1 MKTMQIQK
9 EMQAIEIHFATT
21 NGGKIL
27 EIKRICAN
35 LSVQS
40 GEISV
45 VKFDISTI
53 EEPEENGLTF
63 SENSEI
69 KFLYYEQ
76 FSHKLE
82 KNKFLIAEDSGFEI
96 HALEGFPSIY
106 SARFLKQFNTKK
118 EAFLEIK
125 KMLEEK
131 NLSTKGQ
138 KARFVCDICTRIDG
152 NIEHF
157 HGIVEGIISFENI
170 EDEGFGYDPIFIPQ
184 NSNQSNSTQT
194 FAQMKGVE
202 KDLTSHR
209 AQAFSQFLK
218 HIS

>member
-1 MKTMQIQK
+1 MQIQK

-21 NGGKIL
+21 NGVKIL
-27 EIKRICAN
+27 EIQRICAN

-63 SENSEI
+63 PENSEI

-76 FSHKLE
+76 FSQKLE
-82 KNKFLIAEDSGFEI
+82 KNKFLIAEDSAFEI
-96 HALEGFPSIY
+96 YALEGFPSIY

-131 NLSTKGQ
+131 NLSTKWQ

-152 NIEHF
+152 KIKHF
-157 HGIVEGIISFENI
+157 YGTVEGIISFEDI
-170 EDEGFGYDPIFIPQ
+170 EDEGFGYDPIFIP
-184 NSNQSNSTQT
+184 NNSTQT
-194 FAQMKGVE
+194 FAQMKGAE

-209 AQAFSQFLK
+209 AQAFSQFLNY
-218 HIS
+218 IS

>member
-1 MKTMQIQK
+1 MQIQGIK
-9 EMQAIEIHFATT
+9 IHFATT
-21 NGGKIL
+21 NAGKIL
-27 EIKRICAN
+27 EIERICAN
-35 LSVQS
+35 LPYQKQA
-40 GEISV
+40 ISV
-45 VKFDISTI
+45 VKFDISQI

-63 SENSEI
+63 PENSEI

-76 FSHKLE
+76 FSQKLE

-96 HALEGFPSIY
+96 HSLEGFPSIY

-131 NLSTKGQ
+131 NLSIEEQ

-152 NIEHF
+152 KIQHF
-157 HGIVEGIISFENI
+157 YGTVEGIISFANI
-170 EDEGFGYDPIFIPQ
+170 EDDGFGYDPIFIPT
-184 NSNQSNSTQT
+184 NSTQT

-202 KDLTSHR
+202 KDITSHR
-209 AQAFSQFLK
+209 AQAFSQFLNY
-218 HIS
+218 IS